1 MESSEPSQWSPARR
15 SESPPAS
22 ALLLSAAASK
32 ALQHSGSGG
41 AGCRGGSASARSG
54 SFSIDSLL
62 AEDASRRMPLDLRP
76 SPGGALAGRVAP
88 TAATAPHQAMPMG
101 GAPCLRPLALHHPAL
116 RHAAPASSY
125 EQQAAVAAAAAQQYG
140 MTATAA
146 TTPAAWLAAGRPL
159 FFTLAEMYG
168 IGAPKPSGR
177 RPRKPGVER
186 KPRQAYSA
194 KQLERLEAEFKV
206 DKYLSVSK
214 RMELSAT
221 LNLTEVQIKTWFQN
235 RRTKWKKQMTARMKL
250 AQRQGLWAPH
260 YLAAAP
266 GHAFGSFLGAPAG
279 FTYGAPPA
287 APCAANP
294 VTGERSPSPDPSR
307 DDSSTEDK

>member
-1 MESSEPSQWSPARR
+1 
-15 SESPPAS
+15 
-22 ALLLSAAASK
+22 
-32 ALQHSGSGG
+32 
-41 AGCRGGSASARSG
+41 
-54 SFSIDSLL
+54 
-62 AEDASRRMPLDLRP
+62 MPLDLRP

-88 TAATAPHQAMPMG
+88 ATTAAAAHQAMSVG

-116 RHAAPASSY
+116 RHAVPASSY

-146 TTPAAWLAAGRPL
+146 ATPAAWLAAGRPL

-250 AQRQGLWAPH
+250 AQRQGLWTPH

-279 FTYGAPPA
+279 FAYGAPPA

-294 VTGERSPSPDPSR
+294 VTGERSPSPDASR